1 MKALSILV
9 LVLAFQGNPAEWHYA
24 MASLIWVAL
33 NEVCTPT
40 SK

>member
-1 MKALSILV
+1 MKALFILV
-9 LVLAFQGNPAEWHYA
+9 LVLAFQGPAEWHYA